1 MSIEILRPVSQPGV
15 FRDDKLGRL
24 ELVVLSTLLLADTIR
39 GYPRLTGV
47 V

>member
-1 MSIEILRPVSQPGV
+1 
-15 FRDDKLGRL
+15 L